1 MCLSMKLR
9 WRDVLDNTLLL
20 PPPPPQQCCCFVGL
34 VSLILAVSTTF
45 PLIQQITESAARVAG
60 PSACYPTVTCSWCQ
74 KEVLHYPCL
83 WSLYLSTL
91 LHQDR
96 CSWNHPGKQIRELT
110 EWTTLIR
117 WTKPGEQRSLLVWST
132 LSCDS
137 QGHNIAGTGKRQSS
151 QKQNVSS
158 GKSAGLGQSKM

>member
-1 MCLSMKLR
+1 ML
-9 WRDVLDNTLLL
+9 
-20 PPPPPQQCCCFVGL
+20 
-34 VSLILAVSTTF
+34 
-45 PLIQQITESAARVAG
+45 
-60 PSACYPTVTCSWCQ
+60 PTVTCSWCQ

-83 WSLYLSTL
+83 WSFCLSTL

-117 WTKPGEQRSLLVWST
+117 WTKRGEQSRLLVWST

-137 QGHNIAGTGKRQSS
+137 QGHNIAGAGKRQSS
-151 QKQNVSS
+151 QNQNVSS
-158 GKSAGLGQSKM
+158 GKSASLGQSKMLTKVKQTNQESVTSLRRYHGHLEKTGSNTEVPALQREETLCQR